1 MEPEESP
8 DDSAQAPD
16 LSKPDDFKT
25 LKYHLLGPSLT
36 KAGQDKVDQSKVR
49 RTRNLSICRP
59 FLTGE

>member
-16 LSKPDDFKT
+16 VSKPDDFKT
-25 LKYHLLGPSLT
+25 LKYHLLGQSLT

-49 RTRNLSICRP
+49 IIGALSI
-59 FLTGE
+59 